1 MPVEYQGIPLSSIF
15 YFRGF
20 GWYCVLFDGF
30 APLWNAAS
38 ENRIDGLA
46 GFSDPV
52 EVEGVDSLATFQI
65 VLTKWVHQQTKLET

>member
-1 MPVEYQGIPLSSIF
+1 M
-15 YFRGF
+15 
-20 GWYCVLFDGF
+20 LFDGF